1 MIIVLD
7 VRIHYLQRLS
17 TTQYLKEFFFLY
29 KTYLWSTTFHC
40 RFVW

>member
-17 TTQYLKEFFFLY
+17 TTQYLKEFFFSLQNLHL
-29 KTYLWSTTFHC
+29 KHHFPL
-40 RFVW
+40 